1 MNYLWLD
8 PDLQLK
14 LQVAEKE
21 AQSMTLAE
29 AWQLIKDGY
38 SSYKCFHDS
47 EYARQDPEPHD
58 IFADHAIEVIDAFIS
73 VNS

>member
-1 MNYLWLD
+1 MDYSCFP

-14 LQVAEKE
+14 LQSAEQE
-21 AQSMTLAE
+21 SQSMTLAE
-29 AWQLIKDGY
+29 AWELIKDGY

-58 IFADHAIEVIDAFIS
+58 IFSDRAIELIDSFINT
-73 VNS
+73 NS